1 MRLPHG
7 SLTRTALSKTCGAVS
22 IRPGKA
28 VVLKSK
34 RKLFH
39 VTGRVLAL
47 VAAML
52 LAAPVAADEHPASS
66 RDVRGVVELFTSQG
80 CSSCPPAD
88 KILAR
93 LAAEPDI
100 VALAYHVDYWDYIGW
115 SDPLASRANTD
126 RQRAYSKA
134 LGNGTIYTPQVVV
147 NGQRD
152 VVGSREVDIRRALDE
167 TATGADERRVSVEM
181 SVQGD
186 RLHISADGV
195 ATPVGGRTPV
205 LMLITY
211 DEAVETVVD
220 RGENKGLTMRDA
232 HAVRDWRI
240 LGMWDGKAL
249 DVDIP
254 LASLQGPNGRRGG
267 CAAVLQ
273 SVTAAGAPGPILAA
287 AAIDF

>member
-1 MRLPHG
+1 MSEDRVAVPIQPDQDVLPN
-7 SLTRTALSKTCGAVS
+7 
-22 IRPGKA
+22 
-28 VVLKSK
+28 SK
-34 RKLFH
+34 RNVIY

-47 VAAML
+47 AAAML
-52 LAAPVAADEHPASS
+52 LAGPVSAEEHPANS
-66 RDVRGVVELFTSQG
+66 RHVRGVVELFTSQG

-88 KILAR
+88 RILAK
-93 LAAEPDI
+93 LAREPDI

-115 SDPLASRANTD
+115 SDPLGSRANTD

-134 LGNGTIYTPQVVV
+134 LGSGTIYTPQVVV

-152 VVGSREVDIRRALDE
+152 VIGSREADIRGALDE
-167 TATGADERRVSVEM
+167 TATKGDERSVSVAL
-181 SVQGD
+181 SVRGD
-186 RLHISADGV
+186 RLHIATDGV
-195 ATPVGGRTPV
+195 PATTGGRTPV

-220 RGENKGLTMRDA
+220 KGENKGMTLRDV

-249 DVDIP
+249 AVDIP
-254 LASLQGPNGRRGG
+254 LASIQGPDGRPGG

-273 SVTAAGAPGPILAA
+273 SVTAAGGPGPILAA

>member
-1 MRLPHG
+1 M
-7 SLTRTALSKTCGAVS
+7 TMALRGDGKTVP
-22 IRPGKA
+22 IRPA
-28 VVLKSK
+28 MPLPPDSK
-34 RKLFH
+34 RKSTH
-39 VTGRVLAL
+39 VTTGRVLAL
-47 VAAML
+47 AAALL
-52 LAAPVAADEHPASS
+52 LAGRVAADEHPSNS

-88 KILAR
+88 RILAK
-93 LAAEPDI
+93 LAREPDI

-115 SDPLASRANTD
+115 SDPLGSRANTD

-134 LGNGTIYTPQVVV
+134 LGSGTIYTPQAVV

-152 VVGSREVDIRRALDE
+152 VVGSREADIRRALEE
-167 TATGADERRVSVEM
+167 TATAGDERPVSVEL
-181 SVQGD
+181 SIQGD

-195 ATPVGGRTPV
+195 PARIGGRAPV

-211 DEAVETVVD
+211 DEAIETVID
-220 RGENKGLTMRDA
+220 KGENKGLTLRDA

-249 DVDIP
+249 AVDIP
-254 LASLQGPNGRRGG
+254 LASILGPEARKGG

>member
-1 MRLPHG
+1 MSEDRVAVPIQPDQDVLPN
-7 SLTRTALSKTCGAVS
+7 
-22 IRPGKA
+22 
-28 VVLKSK
+28 SK
-34 RKLFH
+34 RNVIY

-47 VAAML
+47 AAAML
-52 LAAPVAADEHPASS
+52 LAGPVSAEEHPANS

-88 KILAR
+88 RILAK
-93 LAAEPDI
+93 LAREPDI

-115 SDPLASRANTD
+115 SDPLGSRANTD

-134 LGNGTIYTPQVVV
+134 LGSGTIYTPQVVV

-152 VVGSREVDIRRALDE
+152 VIGSREVDIRRALDE
-167 TATGADERRVSVEM
+167 TATKGDDSSVSVAL
-181 SVQGD
+181 SVRGD
-186 RLHISADGV
+186 RLHIATDGV
-195 ATPVGGRTPV
+195 PVTTGGRTPV

-220 RGENKGLTMRDA
+220 KGENKGMTLRDV

-249 DVDIP
+249 AVDIP
-254 LASLQGPNGRRGG
+254 LASIQGPDGRPGG

-273 SVTAAGAPGPILAA
+273 SVTAAGGPGPILAA